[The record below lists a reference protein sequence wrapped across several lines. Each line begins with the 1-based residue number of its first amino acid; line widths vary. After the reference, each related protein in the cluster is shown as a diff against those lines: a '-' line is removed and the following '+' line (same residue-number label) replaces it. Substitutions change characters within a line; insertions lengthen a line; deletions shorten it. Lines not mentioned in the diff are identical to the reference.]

1 MSADLQTRE
10 QMLAEY
16 NKRMDEVERKK
27 PTVTITRAEYEALM
41 TAATD
46 ITECE
51 KFLDADVLS
60 IAAVRRI
67 IKRSAAA
74 LRAAGIQIEGE

>member
-41 TAATD
+41 AALKE
-46 ITECE
+46 IAVGGE
-51 KFLDADVLS
+51 DV
-60 IAAVRRI
+60 AFGYQCRDKAR
-67 IKRSAAA
+67 AA
-74 LRAAGIQIEGE
+74 LRAAGIQIEG

>member
-41 TAATD
+41 AAAKELLESTKD
-46 ITECE
+46 GPYP
-51 KFLDADVLS
+51 
-60 IAAVRRI
+60 RR
-67 IKRSAAA
+67 RETREALAA
-74 LRAAGIQIEGE
+74 LRAAGHTDRG